1 VPQLA
6 NLKEPMNVAQ
16 LNEPV
21 LGWYWF
27 VYQKVQSSLG
37 SMRMAV

>member
-1 VPQLA
+1 VLQVLSL
-6 NLKEPMNVAQ
+6 NEPMNVAQ
-16 LNEPV
+16 LNEPL